1 MVEDGDPGLE
11 VLVVGLSPD
20 EGKTEAADFGFVGVG
35 GGDIS
40 GRRARLE
47 WRRGCG
53 GGDDYGGWS
62 GPGR

>member
-1 MVEDGDPGLE
+1 MVEDGDPRLE

-20 EGKTEAADFGFVGVG
+20 EGQTEAADFGFVGVG
-35 GGDIS
+35 SEDIS
-40 GRRARLE
+40 GRWARLE
-47 WRRGCG
+47 RQRGCG